1 MKDKNYHRRCI
12 TCDTCKKG
20 NLTQKN
26 IFLQNDAVTC
36 FSCAGITVAKGSG
49 KDQYSLIPDPRQL
62 AAAAVKEHRRRR
74 SSESPTMAMEVHNS
88 NVVHSLPSS
97 SARHSVGNL
106 IKIEVK
112 VQEEMSTP
120 FPTETKQE
128 DLLAQ
133 AEFDELEADRLEE
146 EQIAREAFIY
156 AEAFQNRQEKN
167 RLEEQR
173 IAKISQREADEL
185 EQIEEDI
192 RLEEQKL
199 AEKSQRESEQ
209 LQKIEEAK
217 HLKERRIA
225 EKVQRKADELQKLE
239 EDNRLEEE
247 AQRKADEL
255 EKLEEAKHLEEQ
267 RIAEEVQR
275 KADELEKLEEANRLE
290 EETQRKADELEK
302 LEEAKH
308 LEEQRIAEEVQR
320 KADELE
326 KLEEANRLEE
336 ETQRK
341 AYELKKLEEAIRL
354 KEQQIAEEVQ
364 RKAQDFEMLHD
375 TKRLEE
381 QRIAEEAEKVQLL
394 ELEVA
399 GVEEDA
405 KLQVLHVEEP
415 EKLKAMRMEKER
427 FQEQSL
433 REKREILLLQKQIEE
448 MKQLNESRR
457 EDGGIP
463 KLSGKEREKL
473 LVQTQRSQSDLLR
486 ITAERENLLVQK
498 QREVKRIMLAARQEA
513 AAVQQMTMKR
523 LGELQLLE
531 ETSRQSILATQCVNE
546 IAKLSPTAIATE
558 SPHVEPEASAKSEPE
573 VPATS
578 ELSSKKEKLSPNAAA
593 AIVTKA
599 IANPY
604 EPEVTVTS
612 EISGLKEKLRPT
624 ASIPA
629 GASATTSELKVPAP
643 SRLRSLKAKPIS
655 TAATSPTA
663 STASDA
669 IPSELKP
676 PTLLRLGS
684 LKSRPTPIKNGVTPS
699 EPKVSAPTEKPSV
712 KPSPTTTSEKTSSKG
727 IAKEK
732 PSVKSKITCSGCGNG
747 LGGSAISAVG
757 GYFHEAVSFL
767 LLYFKNK
774 MMFTFIIVLQMHCLQ
789 NHHQ

>member
-290 EETQRKADELEK
+290 EETQRKA
-302 LEEAKH
+302 
-308 LEEQRIAEEVQR
+308 
-320 KADELE
+320 
-326 KLEEANRLEE
+326 
-336 ETQRK
+336 
-341 AYELKKLEEAIRL
+341 YELKKLEEAIRL

-405 KLQVLHVEEP
+405 KLQVLHVEES